1 MATSSAP
8 QPRSVKSGVLRI
20 VLFFV
25 LLIGVL
31 FLLDAVIN
39 TGLRR
44 LTTGPYGVTNRIVQ
58 GRVNA
63 EIIISGS
70 SRALTHYDSSIIEAG
85 TGRSTFNIGING
97 SQTDMQLALLKTYL
111 QHNTKPALVIHNLD
125 LFSFVT
131 THEVYDPA
139 QYLPYLGEI
148 PLHEAIQQYQPGVWK
163 WRYLPLYGYAVE
175 DMRFTWLLGLKGFAG
190 IQPPETHFQGYTPR
204 HTPWTG
210 EFEAFRASH
219 PEGATFEIEE
229 RGVRLMEE
237 LVQIC
242 VKNGILLLL
251 VYSPVYSEMQPL
263 ERNRDEIF
271 LRFHAL
277 ADPCQVPIED
287 FSSSPIC
294 RDQANFYNSQHLN
307 VQGATR
313 FSEELAARLKATGFL
328 GWP

>member
-1 MATSSAP
+1 MSSPAA
-8 QPRSVKSGVLRI
+8 QPRSVKSGVVRI

-25 LLIGVL
+25 LLTGVL

-44 LTTGPYGVTNRIVQ
+44 LTTGTYGVTNRIVQ

-63 EIIISGS
+63 EILISGS
-70 SRALTHYDSSIIEAG
+70 SRAQTHYDPQIIQSI
-85 TGRSTFNIGING
+85 TGRSTFNMGING
-97 SQTDMQLALLKTYL
+97 SQTDMQLAMLKTYL
-111 QHNTKPALVIHNLD
+111 QHNPKPALVIHNLD

-139 QYLPYLGEI
+139 QYLPYLHET
-148 PLHEAIQQYQPGVWK
+148 PLYEGIRQYQPGVWK

-175 DMRFTWLLGLKGFAG
+175 DLRFTWLLGLKGFAG
-190 IQPPETHFQGYTPR
+190 VQPPETHFQGYTPR

-210 EFEAFRASH
+210 EFEAFRANH
-219 PEGATFEIEE
+219 PEGVTFEIEE

-237 LVQIC
+237 LVQVC
-242 VKNGILLLL
+242 VKNGIPLIL

-271 LRFHAL
+271 RRFHAL
-277 ADPCQVPIED
+277 ADTFKVPIED
-287 FSSSPIC
+287 FSSSMIC

-307 VQGATR
+307 VQGATL
-313 FSEELAARLKATGFL
+313 FSQELAARLKAKGFTGRL
-328 GWP
+328 

>member
-1 MATSSAP
+1 MASSSAP

-25 LLIGVL
+25 LLTGVL
-31 FLLDAVIN
+31 FLLDVVIN

-44 LTTGPYGVTNRIVQ
+44 LTTGPFGVTNRIVQ
-58 GRVNA
+58 GKVNA
-63 EIIISGS
+63 EILISGS
-70 SRALTHYDSSIIEAG
+70 SRAQTHYDPQIIQSI
-85 TGRSTFNIGING
+85 TGQSTFNMGING

-139 QYLPYLGEI
+139 QYLPYLHET
-148 PLHEAIQQYQPGVWK
+148 PLYEAIRQYQPGVWK

-175 DMRFTWLLGLKGFAG
+175 DLRFTWLLGLKGFAG

-219 PEGATFEIEE
+219 PEGVTFEIEE

-237 LVQIC
+237 LVQVC
-242 VKNGILLLL
+242 VQKGIPLLL

-271 LRFHAL
+271 RRFHAL
-277 ADPCQVPIED
+277 ADPFQVPIED

-307 VQGATR
+307 VHGATR
-313 FSEELAARLKATGFL
+313 FSQELAARLKAKGFSGRL
-328 GWP
+328 